1 MSESSGVESTSIS
14 VFILLLPEE
23 EKDPLLR
30 ELRRIDPE
38 LEYEEGSYGGGPS
51 GSLPLD
57 YVLTLVSIAVAG
69 QYMKGFLSAAGAA
82 HYQGLHECIS
92 RLINKITREEEEAL
106 EGVEEEELSEVE
118 VEGELPRGAPLSVSA
133 GRVHFYFQGK
143 LTPEQVAERLSK
155 AQEVV
160 ASLPEDDLRIEG
172 REACEA
178 GGPRNFVWD
187 ENTRSWTEKG
197 PRTDKNLFP

>member
-14 VFILLLPEE
+14 VFNLRLPEE

-38 LEYEEGSYGGGPS
+38 LEYEEGFGGGGGP
-51 GSLPLD
+51 LPLD
-57 YVLTLVSIAVAG
+57 YVLAFVTIAVAG

-82 HYQGLHECIS
+82 HYQALHECIS
-92 RLINKITREEEEAL
+92 RLINKVTREEEEAL
-106 EGVEEEELSEVE
+106 EGVDEEELSEVE
-118 VEGELPRGAPLSVSA
+118 GELPRTAPLEISA

-143 LTPEQVAERLSK
+143 LTPEQVAERLRK

-160 ASLPEDDLRIEG
+160 DSSPEDDLRVEKMQ
-172 REACEA
+172 EEYEA

-187 ENTRSWTEKG
+187 EDAESWMEKG
-197 PRTDKNLFP
+197 PRSDKNLFP